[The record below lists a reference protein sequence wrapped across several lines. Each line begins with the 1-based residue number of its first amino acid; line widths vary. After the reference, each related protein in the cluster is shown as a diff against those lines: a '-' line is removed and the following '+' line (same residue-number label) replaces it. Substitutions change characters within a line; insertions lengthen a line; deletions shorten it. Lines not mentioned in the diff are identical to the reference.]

1 MEAIA
6 LLPENHCSSLKK
18 GSMKHNPEKKPS
30 MVQFIMM
37 CLLLP
42 VIGFAQP
49 DYDFT
54 NGSLESGTDRQVGAI
69 YRFATVRAGVDA
81 LVYITSISPGVT
93 VSEMDGASGYPEALQ
108 PTLKID
114 AWTTGYLEM
123 RIDFVTAGTSTL
135 MNQGRI
141 PITCIDVD
149 GIANFD
155 GLGNG
160 VHEFDEVD
168 MGGGYM
174 NYDLL
179 GTELSMGQYGNV
191 FMGINQGGIDYPGRD
206 TSARQVMFTV
216 VNVNISSAIIR
227 VGVHNQSANSAVR
240 LRSVY
245 FKDFW
250 YANGLLPVSGLL
262 QFTGSAK
269 DDAVMLKWELS
280 TLNTYV
286 SVTVERS
293 KDGISFNAIGSGN
306 LLQGKPL
313 LYDAFKDALF
323 TDGTMFYRLRLLDR
337 NGATSYSRILLI
349 KGTREAGEGLRIYP
363 NLVESTAS
371 LSLYADRGSMAQYA
385 LVDMSGRPVR
395 QASIQL
401 YAGQNSIQ
409 LNGLESLRKGTYVL
423 IVTANGERRTAKMI
437 RQ

>member
-1 MEAIA
+1 
-6 LLPENHCSSLKK
+6 
-18 GSMKHNPEKKPS
+18 
-30 MVQFIMM
+30 
-37 CLLLP
+37 
-42 VIGFAQP
+42 
-49 DYDFT
+49 
-54 NGSLESGTDRQVGAI
+54 
-69 YRFATVRAGVDA
+69 
-81 LVYITSISPGVT
+81 
-93 VSEMDGASGYPEALQ
+93 
-108 PTLKID
+108 
-114 AWTTGYLEM
+114 
-123 RIDFVTAGTSTL
+123 
-135 MNQGRI
+135 
-141 PITCIDVD
+141 
-149 GIANFD
+149 
-155 GLGNG
+155 
-160 VHEFDEVD
+160 